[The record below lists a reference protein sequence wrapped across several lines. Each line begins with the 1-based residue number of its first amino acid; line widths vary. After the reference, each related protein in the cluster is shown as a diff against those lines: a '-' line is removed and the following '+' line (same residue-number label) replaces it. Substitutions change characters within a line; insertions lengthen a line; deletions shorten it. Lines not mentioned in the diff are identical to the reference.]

1 MYNVNV
7 VQAGTVGFD
16 SVLYANQNP
25 ANAIYIQNQLQNFS
39 SSLNEVG
46 AKFLAASRDIY
57 NNLNSSVV
65 ADAARL
71 AMRTAAGLFL
81 NYIAPLT
88 TMNSFQ
94 TAAPIMQRWVMANP
108 NVRELY
114 HNQLCNGYAD
124 TYVDYHPEDVGENHY
139 DYRRVMDSVIVDNDE
154 GSSVKYYL
162 DNLIDG
168 DKELTPYEKFDIL
181 STWNILEA
189 FITAGKEDPTSP
201 YNDML

>member
-46 AKFLAASRDIY
+46 AKFLSASRDIY
-57 NNLNSSVV
+57 NNLNSSVI

-88 TMNSFQ
+88 TMSGFQ

-154 GSSVKYYL
+154 GSIVKYYL
-162 DNLIDG
+162 DDLIDG
-168 DKELTPYEKFDIL
+168 DKELNPHEKFDIL
-181 STWNILEA
+181 STWDIVEA
-189 FITAGKEDPTSP
+189 FIAAGKEDPTSP